1 MGEHR
6 ELEKSLNKFDAKRQ
20 AWNLELLTRVSQE
33 IQDHPELRFE
43 QILWNMG
50 LCGDHF
56 YEEPWD
62 TAVRLDNLNAK
73 A

>member
-1 MGEHR
+1 MN
-6 ELEKSLNKFDAKRQ
+6 SFDRKRQ
-20 AWNLELLTRVSQE
+20 AWNLELLTRIGQE

-50 LCGDHF
+50 LCGDYF

-62 TAVRLDNLNAK
+62 TAARLDNLNAK
-73 A
+73 TYIKDIEN